1 MALLGSVDLLISA
14 LFVDDFSDA
23 KDLVPP
29 VWQWEVI
36 SRCSTGI
43 LRKQ

>member
-23 KDLVPP
+23 KDLVP
-29 VWQWEVI
+29 VWQ
-36 SRCSTGI
+36 
-43 LRKQ
+43 